1 MSGFFRM
8 EVKVISKTGKRQNG
22 AIGKNSAQS
31 ASAYITASKVEVQSL
46 SPVDASAYISG
57 ERVETKERIADYTKK
72 KGVLSSAIMLPTN
85 APDRLRDP
93 AVLWSEVD
101 RIAKRSNADLYREWI
116 CCFDK
121 HLSLEQMEQVARQFA
136 ESLAAEGM
144 VVQYALHDEKS
155 NGNYHVHFMAPCRGI
170 DENGNWQ
177 KRKVQ
182 PRTYQLDSDGN
193 RIPVIDKET
202 GLQKKDKN
210 GRKQWKKEP
219 PVFVDSFNDPHIGNV
234 QRWRQLFADLENQY
248 LSEEYQVSPLSYRKQ
263 GIKKI
268 PGRHISKAAYEVHR
282 KLVAQLRKMPQERRE
297 AYVQQ
302 IIAQIEKECR
312 METYNDTRSNV
323 VHSVRQYAES
333 KDMQELKLSLQEDL
347 QRVKRYKPPKQY
359 VSKYTH
365 GRSATIIES
374 AFASIVS
381 YYQRLRNDYNTTQAA
396 QEQTADMLMDTTAK
410 LVQAQDDLLIMMSS
424 GMTGI
429 MENHLRQ
436 GEYDLT
442 REVVETLSREL
453 LQQKQE
459 EQNAELR
466 AKIDKYRDR
475 ICTIQ
480 QGNDGTVGTAGSGDT
495 GTTAT
500 KREIENRADR
510 INELSR
516 ELQESAVRL
525 AGAEQQS
532 AETAK
537 RLSILRCRETTERD
551 HEIKKMLG
559 KGRSR

>member
-1 MSGFFRM
+1 MSGFYRM
-8 EVKVISKTGKRQNG
+8 EVKVISKTGRRQNG
-22 AIGKNSAQS
+22 AIGENSAQS
-31 ASAYITASKVEVQSL
+31 ASAYITASKIDTL

-57 ERVETKERIADYTKK
+57 NKVETETRLADYTKK
-72 KGVLSSAIMLPTN
+72 KGVLSSAIVLPEN
-85 APDRLRDP
+85 APERLRDP
-93 AVLWSEVD
+93 AVLWAEVD
-101 RIAKRSNADLYREWI
+101 QMAKRSNADLYREWI
-116 CCFDK
+116 CCFER
-121 HLSLEQMEQVARQFA
+121 HLTLEQMEQVARQFA

-144 VVQYALHDEKS
+144 VVQYALHDAKD
-155 NGNYHVHFMAPCRGI
+155 NGNYHVHFMAPCRGL
-170 DENGNWQ
+170 DADGNWQ

-234 QRWRQLFADLENQY
+234 QRWRQLFADIENQY
-248 LSEEYQVSPLSYRKQ
+248 LPEEYQVSSLSYRKQ

-268 PGRHISKAAYEVHR
+268 PGQHISKAAYEVHH

-302 IIAQIEKECR
+302 IIMQIEKECR
-312 METYNDTRSNV
+312 TGAYNGTQGNV
-323 VHSVRQYAES
+323 VHSIRQFEES
-333 KDMQELKLSLQEDL
+333 KEMQELKLSLQEDL
-347 QRVKRYKPPKQY
+347 RTVSRYKPPKQY

-365 GRSATIIES
+365 GRSAITIES

-381 YYQRLRNDYNTTQAA
+381 YYQRLQNDYNTTQAA

-410 LVQAQDDLLIMMSS
+410 LAQAQDDLLIMFST

-442 REVVETLSREL
+442 REVVETLGREL
-453 LQQKQE
+453 LQKKQE
-459 EQNAELR
+459 EQDATIR
-466 AKIDKYRDR
+466 AKLDR
-475 ICTIQ
+475 YKERIRTIQ
-480 QGNDGTVGTAGSGDT
+480 SGNVDTAGTAGSGDINST
-495 GTTAT
+495 GA
-500 KREIENRADR
+500 KREVERRAER
-510 INELSR
+510 VNELAT
-516 ELQESAVRL
+516 ELQRSAVRL

-537 RLSILRCRETTERD
+537 RLSILRCREATERD

>member
-1 MSGFFRM
+1 MSGFYRM

-22 AIGKNSAQS
+22 AVGENSAQS
-31 ASAYITASKVEVQSL
+31 ASAYITASKVDTL

-57 ERVETKERIADYTKK
+57 NKVETKERSADYTKK
-72 KGVLSSAIMLPTN
+72 KGVLSSNIVLPEN
-85 APDRLRDP
+85 APERLRDP
-93 AVLWSEVD
+93 AVLWAEVD
-101 RIAKRSNADLYREWI
+101 QMATRSNADLYREWI
-116 CCFDK
+116 CCFER
-121 HLSLEQMEQVARQFA
+121 HLTLEQMESVARQFS
-136 ESLAAEGM
+136 ESLSAEGM
-144 VVQYALHDEKS
+144 VVQYALHDAKD

-182 PRTYQLDSDGN
+182 PRTFQLDKDGN
-193 RIPVIDKET
+193 RIPIIDKET
-202 GLQKKDKN
+202 GLQKVDKN

-248 LSEEYQVSPLSYRKQ
+248 LPEEYQVSSLSYRKQ

-282 KLVAQLRKMPQERRE
+282 KLVTQLRRMPQEQRE
-297 AYVQQ
+297 AYAQQ
-302 IIAQIEKECR
+302 IIAEIEKECR
-312 METYNDTRSNV
+312 TGAYNGTQGNV
-323 VHSVRQYAES
+323 VHSIRQHEES
-333 KDMQELKLSLQEDL
+333 KDMQELKKSLQEDL
-347 QRVKRYKPPKQY
+347 RTVSRYKLPKQY

-365 GRSATIIES
+365 GRTAINIES

-381 YYQRLRNDYNTTQAA
+381 YYQRLQNDYNTTQAA

-410 LVQAQDDLLIMMSS
+410 LVQAQDDLLIMCST

-442 REVVETLSREL
+442 REVVEVLSKEL
-453 LQQKQE
+453 LQEGQD
-459 EQNAELR
+459 AELR
-466 AKIDKYRDR
+466 SKLDRYKDR
-475 ICTIQ
+475 IRTIQ
-480 QGNDGTVGTAGSGDT
+480 SGNDETVGTAGSDNSNST
-495 GTTAT
+495 GG
-500 KREIENRADR
+500 KRETERRADR

-516 ELQESAVRL
+516 ELQESAIRL
-525 AGAEQQS
+525 GIAEQES

-537 RLSILRCRETTERD
+537 RLSILRCRDAAERD
-551 HEIKKMLG
+551 KQIKKAFG

>member
-1 MSGFFRM
+1 MSGFYRM

-22 AIGKNSAQS
+22 AIGENSAQS
-31 ASAYITASKVEVQSL
+31 ASAYITASKVGAL
-46 SPVDASAYISG
+46 SPIDASAYISG
-57 ERVETKERIADYTKK
+57 EKMETKERVADYTKK
-72 KGVLSSAIMLPTN
+72 KGVLSSDIVLPTN

-101 RIAKRSNADLYREWI
+101 RMAKRSNADLYREWI

-155 NGNYHVHFMAPCRGI
+155 NGNYHVHFMSPCRGL
-170 DENGNWQ
+170 DAEGNWQ
-177 KRKVQ
+177 KRKVL
-182 PRTYQLDSDGN
+182 PRTFQLDTEGN

-202 GLQKKDKN
+202 GLQKRNKS
-210 GRKQWKKEP
+210 GRLQWKKES
-219 PVFVDSFNDPHIGNV
+219 PVFVDSFNNPYIGNV

-248 LSEEYQVSPLSYRKQ
+248 LLEEYQVSSLSYKKQ

-282 KLVAQLRKMPQERRE
+282 KLVTQLRRMPQEQRE

-302 IIAQIEKECR
+302 IIMQIEKECR
-312 METYNDTRSNV
+312 TGAYNGTQGNV
-323 VHSVRQYAES
+323 VHSIRQYEES
-333 KDMQELKLSLQEDL
+333 KEMQELKMSLREDL

-359 VSKYTH
+359 ISKYTH
-365 GRSATIIES
+365 GRTAITIES

-381 YYQRLRNDYNTTQAA
+381 YCQRIQNEYNSTQAA
-396 QEQTADMLMDTTAK
+396 QEQTADMLMETTAK
-410 LVQAQDDLLIMMSS
+410 LAQAQDDLLIMCST

-442 REVVETLSREL
+442 REVVEVLSKEL
-453 LQQKQE
+453 LQE
-459 EQNAELR
+459 EQDAELR
-466 AKIDKYRDR
+466 SKLDR
-475 ICTIQ
+475 YKERIHTIQ
-480 QGNDGTVGTAGSGDT
+480 SGNDGTVGTAGSGDSNS
-495 GTTAT
+495 TAG
-500 KREIENRADR
+500 KRETERRAER
-510 INELSR
+510 VNELNR
-516 ELQESAVRL
+516 ELQKSAVRL
-525 AGAEQQS
+525 AGAEQES

-537 RLSILRCRETTERD
+537 RLSILRCREDAERD
-551 HEIKKMLG
+551 HEIKKMLR

>member
-22 AIGKNSAQS
+22 AIGENSAQS
-31 ASAYITASKVEVQSL
+31 ASAYITASKVDAL
-46 SPVDASAYISG
+46 SPIDASAYISG
-57 ERVETKERIADYTKK
+57 EKVETKERVADYTKK
-72 KGVLSSAIMLPTN
+72 KGVLSSDIVLPEN
-85 APDRLRDP
+85 ASDRLRDP
-93 AVLWSEVD
+93 SVLWSEVD
-101 RIAKRSNADLYREWI
+101 QMAKRSNADLYREWI
-116 CCFDK
+116 CCFEK
-121 HLSLEQMEQVARQFA
+121 HLTLEQMESVARQFA
-136 ESLAAEGM
+136 DSLSAEGM
-144 VVQYALHDEKS
+144 VVQYALHDAKD
-155 NGNYHVHFMAPCRGI
+155 NGNYHVHFMSPCRGL
-170 DENGNWQ
+170 DESGNWQ
-177 KRKVQ
+177 KRKVL
-182 PRTYQLDSDGN
+182 PRTFQLDKDGN

-248 LSEEYQVSPLSYRKQ
+248 LPEEYQVSPLSYRKQ

-312 METYNDTRSNV
+312 MEAYNGTQGNV
-323 VHSVRQYAES
+323 VHSVRQFTES
-333 KDMQELKLSLQEDL
+333 KEMQELKLSLQEDL
-347 QRVKRYKPPKQY
+347 RTVSRYKPPKQY

-365 GRSATIIES
+365 GRTAITIES

-381 YYQRLRNDYNTTQAA
+381 YYQRLQNDYNTTQAA
-396 QEQTADMLMDTTAK
+396 QEQTADMLIDTTAK

-442 REVVETLSREL
+442 REVVETLSKEL
-453 LQQKQE
+453 LKQE
-459 EQNAELR
+459 EQDAELR
-466 AKIDKYRDR
+466 SKLDR
-475 ICTIQ
+475 YKERIHTIQ
-480 QGNDGTVGTAGSGDT
+480 SGNVDTAGGAESDNT
-495 GTTAT
+495 ATTAG
-500 KREIENRADR
+500 KRETERRADR

-516 ELQESAVRL
+516 ELQESAIRL
-525 AGAEQQS
+525 GIAEQES

-537 RLSILRCRETTERD
+537 RLSILRQRDAAERD
-551 HEIKKMLG
+551 KQIKKIFG

>member
-1 MSGFFRM
+1 MSGFYRM

-22 AIGKNSAQS
+22 AIGENSAQS
-31 ASAYITASKVEVQSL
+31 ASAYITASKVDAL
-46 SPVDASAYISG
+46 SPIDASAYISG
-57 ERVETKERIADYTKK
+57 EKVETKTRSADYTKK
-72 KGVLSSAIMLPTN
+72 KGVLSSDIVLPTN

-93 AVLWSEVD
+93 SVLWSEVD
-101 RIAKRSNADLYREWI
+101 RMAKRSNADLYREWI
-116 CCFDK
+116 CCFER
-121 HLSLEQMEQVARQFA
+121 HLTLEQMESVARQFA

-182 PRTYQLDSDGN
+182 PRTFQLDTEGN

-202 GLQKKDKN
+202 GLQKVDKN

-234 QRWRQLFADLENQY
+234 QRWRQLFADIENQY

-282 KLVAQLRKMPQERRE
+282 KLVAQLRRMPQERRE

-302 IIAQIEKECR
+302 IMAQIEKECR
-312 METYNDTRSNV
+312 TGAYNGAEGNV
-323 VHSVRQYAES
+323 VHSIRQYAES
-333 KDMQELKLSLQEDL
+333 KDMQELKKSLQEDL
-347 QRVKRYKPPKQY
+347 RTVSRYKPPKQY

-365 GRSATIIES
+365 GRTAINIES
-374 AFASIVS
+374 AFTSIVS

-396 QEQTADMLMDTTAK
+396 QEQTADMLMETTAK
-410 LVQAQDDLLIMMSS
+410 LAQAQDDLLIMCST

-442 REVVETLSREL
+442 REVVETLSQEL
-453 LQQKQE
+453 LQHKQE

-466 AKIDKYRDR
+466 AKLDKYKDR
-475 ICTIQ
+475 IRTIQ
-480 QGNDGTVGTAGSGDT
+480 QGNDGITETAGSDNSNST
-495 GTTAT
+495 GA
-500 KREIENRADR
+500 KREVERRAER
-510 INELSR
+510 VNELAT
-516 ELQESAVRL
+516 ELQRSAVRL

-537 RLSILRCRETTERD
+537 RLSILRCREATERD

-559 KGRSR
+559 KVRSR

>member
-1 MSGFFRM
+1 MSGFYRM

-22 AIGKNSAQS
+22 AVGENSAQS

-57 ERVETKERIADYTKK
+57 QKVETSEKSADYTKK
-72 KGVLSSAIMLPTN
+72 KGVLSSAIVLPVN
-85 APDRLRDP
+85 APERLRDP
-93 AVLWSEVD
+93 SVLWSEVD
-101 RIAKRSNADLYREWI
+101 GMAKRSNADLYREWI
-116 CCFDK
+116 CCFEK
-121 HLSLEQMEQVARQFA
+121 HLSLEQMESVARQFA

-155 NGNYHVHFMAPCRGI
+155 NGNYHVHFMSPCRGL
-170 DENGNWQ
+170 DADGNWQ

-182 PRTYQLDSDGN
+182 PRSYQRDSDGN

-219 PVFVDSFNDPHIGNV
+219 PVFVDSFNNPHIGNV

-248 LSEEYQVSPLSYRKQ
+248 LPTEYQVSSLSYHKQ

-282 KLVAQLRKMPQERRE
+282 KLVAQLRRMPQERRE

-302 IIAQIEKECR
+302 IMLQIEKECR
-312 METYNDTRSNV
+312 TEVYNGTQGDV
-323 VHSVRQYAES
+323 VHNIRHSEES
-333 KDMQELKLSLQEDL
+333 KELQELKLSLQEDL
-347 QRVKRYKPPKQY
+347 QRVGRYKPPKQY

-365 GRSATIIES
+365 GRTAITIES
-374 AFASIVS
+374 AFVSIVS
-381 YYQRLRNDYNTTQAA
+381 YYQRLQNDYNTTQAA

-459 EQNAELR
+459 GQDAEIR
-466 AKIDKYRDR
+466 AKLDKYRDR
-475 ICTIQ
+475 IRSIQ
-480 QGNDGTVGTAGSGDT
+480 SGNEETVGTAGSGDSNS
-495 GTTAT
+495 TAG
-500 KREIENRADR
+500 KREVEKTAER
-510 INELSR
+510 INKLAT
-516 ELQESAVRL
+516 ELQESAIRL
-525 AGAEQQS
+525 GTAEQQS

-537 RLSILRCRETTERD
+537 RLSEQRQRETAERN
-551 HEIKKMLG
+551 HAIKKGIG

>member
-1 MSGFFRM
+1 M
-8 EVKVISKTGKRQNG
+8 
-22 AIGKNSAQS
+22 
-31 ASAYITASKVEVQSL
+31 
-46 SPVDASAYISG
+46 DA
-57 ERVETKERIADYTKK
+57 E
-72 KGVLSSAIMLPTN
+72 
-85 APDRLRDP
+85 
-93 AVLWSEVD
+93 
-101 RIAKRSNADLYREWI
+101 
-116 CCFDK
+116 
-121 HLSLEQMEQVARQFA
+121 
-136 ESLAAEGM
+136 
-144 VVQYALHDEKS
+144 
-155 NGNYHVHFMAPCRGI
+155 
-170 DENGNWQ
+170 GNWQ
-177 KRKVQ
+177 KRKVL
-182 PRTYQLDSDGN
+182 PRTFQLDTEGN

-202 GLQKKDKN
+202 GLQKRNKS
-210 GRKQWKKEP
+210 GRLQWKKEP

-248 LSEEYQVSPLSYRKQ
+248 LPEEYQVSPLSYRKQ

-312 METYNDTRSNV
+312 MEAYNGTQGNV
-323 VHSVRQYAES
+323 VHSVRQFAES
-333 KDMQELKLSLQEDL
+333 KEMQELKLSLQEDL
-347 QRVKRYKPPKQY
+347 RTVSRYKPPKQY

-365 GRSATIIES
+365 GRTAITIES

-442 REVVETLSREL
+442 KEVVEVLSKEL
-453 LQQKQE
+453 LQEGQD
-459 EQNAELR
+459 AELR
-466 AKIDKYRDR
+466 AKLDKYKDR
-475 ICTIQ
+475 IRTIQ
-480 QGNDGTVGTAGSGDT
+480 QGNDGTVGTAGSGDSNS
-495 GTTAT
+495 TAG
-500 KREIENRADR
+500 KRETERRAER
-510 INELSR
+510 VNELNR
-516 ELQESAVRL
+516 ELQKSAVRL
-525 AGAEQQS
+525 AGAEQES

-537 RLSILRCRETTERD
+537 RLSILRQRDVAERD
-551 HEIKKMLG
+551 HEIKKAFG

>member
-22 AIGKNSAQS
+22 AIGENSAQL

-46 SPVDASAYISG
+46 SPVNASAYISG
-57 ERVETKERIADYTKK
+57 ERVETKERVADYTKK
-72 KGVLSSAIMLPTN
+72 KGVLSSDIVLPAN

-93 AVLWSEVD
+93 SVLWNEVD
-101 RIAKRSNADLYREWI
+101 QMAKRSNADLYREWI
-116 CCFDK
+116 CCFEK
-121 HLSLEQMEQVARQFA
+121 HLTLVQMEKVAKQFA
-136 ESLAAEGM
+136 DSLSAEGM
-144 VVQYALHDEKS
+144 VVQYALHDAKD

-219 PVFVDSFNDPHIGNV
+219 PVFVDAFNDPHAGNV
-234 QRWRQLFADLENQY
+234 QRWRRLFADLENQY
-248 LSEEYQVSPLSYRKQ
+248 LPTEYQVSSLSYRKQ

-282 KLVAQLRKMPQERRE
+282 KLVAQLRRMPQERRE
-297 AYVQQ
+297 AYVEQ
-302 IIAQIEKECR
+302 IIMQIEKECR
-312 METYNDTRSNV
+312 TGAYNGTQGNV
-323 VHSVRQYAES
+323 VHSVRQFAES
-333 KDMQELKLSLQEDL
+333 KEIQELKLSLQEDL
-347 QRVKRYKPPKQY
+347 RTVSRYKPPKQY

-365 GRSATIIES
+365 GRTAITIES

-410 LVQAQDDLLIMMSS
+410 LAQAQDDLLIMMSS

-442 REVVETLSREL
+442 REVVEALSKEL
-453 LQQKQE
+453 LQE
-459 EQNAELR
+459 EQDAELR
-466 AKIDKYRDR
+466 SKLDKYRER
-475 ICTIQ
+475 IRSIQ
-480 QGNDGTVGTAGSGDT
+480 SGNVDTAGGAGSDNT
-495 GTTAT
+495 ATTAG
-500 KREIENRADR
+500 KREVEKTAER
-510 INELSR
+510 INKLAT
-516 ELQESAVRL
+516 ELQESAIRL
-525 AGAEQQS
+525 GTAEQQS

-537 RLSILRCRETTERD
+537 RLSILRQRDAAERD
-551 HEIKKMLG
+551 KQIKKMLG

>member
-1 MSGFFRM
+1 MSGFYRM

-22 AIGKNSAQS
+22 AIGENSAQS
-31 ASAYITASKVEVQSL
+31 ASAYITASKIDTL

-57 ERVETKERIADYTKK
+57 NRVETKERVADYTKK
-72 KGVLSSAIMLPTN
+72 KGVLSSDIVLPEN

-101 RIAKRSNADLYREWI
+101 GMAKRSNADLYREWI
-116 CCFDK
+116 CCFER
-121 HLSLEQMEQVARQFA
+121 HLTLEQMEQVAKQFA

-144 VVQYALHDEKS
+144 VVQYALHDAKD
-155 NGNYHVHFMAPCRGI
+155 NGNYHVHFMAPCRGL
-170 DENGNWQ
+170 DTQGNWQ
-177 KRKVQ
+177 KRKVL
-182 PRTYQLDSDGN
+182 PRTFQLDAEGN
-193 RIPVIDKET
+193 RIPIIDKET
-202 GLQKKDKN
+202 GLQKKNKY

-219 PVFVDSFNDPHIGNV
+219 PVFVDSFNNPHIGNV

-282 KLVAQLRKMPQERRE
+282 KLVAQLRRMPQERRE

-302 IIAQIEKECR
+302 IIAEIEKECR
-312 METYNDTRSNV
+312 TGAYNGTQGNV
-323 VHSVRQYAES
+323 VHSIRQFAES
-333 KDMQELKLSLQEDL
+333 KEMQELKLSLQEDL
-347 QRVKRYKPPKQY
+347 QRVGRYKPPKQY
-359 VSKYTH
+359 VSRYTH
-365 GRSATIIES
+365 TRSRMAIERAFVSII
-374 AFASIVS
+374 A
-381 YYQRLRNDYNTTQAA
+381 YYQRLQNDYNTTQAA
-396 QEQTADMLMDTTAK
+396 QQQTAEMMMDITTK
-410 LVQAQDDLLIMMSS
+410 LTQAENDLLIMVSN

-442 REVVETLSREL
+442 REAVETLSKEL
-453 LQQKQE
+453 LKQE
-459 EQNAELR
+459 EQDAEIR
-466 AKIDKYRDR
+466 AKLDKYESR
-475 ICTIQ
+475 IRTIQ
-480 QGNDGTVGTAGSGDT
+480 QGNDGTVGTAGSDNTAAT
-495 GTTAT
+495 GA
-500 KREIENRADR
+500 KREVERRADR
-510 INELSR
+510 INELNR

-537 RLSILRCRETTERD
+537 RLFILRCRDAAERD
-551 HEIKKMLG
+551 KQIKKAFG

>member
-1 MSGFFRM
+1 MNGFYRM

-22 AIGKNSAQS
+22 AIGENSAQS
-31 ASAYITASKVEVQSL
+31 ASAYITASKVDTL

-57 ERVETKERIADYTKK
+57 NKVETKERSADYTKK
-72 KGVLSSAIMLPTN
+72 KGVLSSAIVLPEN

-101 RIAKRSNADLYREWI
+101 RMAKRSNADLYREWI

-155 NGNYHVHFMAPCRGI
+155 NGNYHVHFMSPCRGL
-170 DENGNWQ
+170 DAEGNWQ
-177 KRKVQ
+177 KRKVL
-182 PRTYQLDSDGN
+182 PRTFQLDTEGN

-219 PVFVDSFNDPHIGNV
+219 PVFVDAFNDPHAGNV

-248 LSEEYQVSPLSYRKQ
+248 LLEEYQVSSLSYKKQ

-297 AYVQQ
+297 AYVHQ
-302 IIAQIEKECR
+302 IIAEIEKECR
-312 METYNDTRSNV
+312 TGAYNGTQGNV
-323 VHSVRQYAES
+323 VHSIRQFEES
-333 KDMQELKLSLQEDL
+333 KEMQELKLSLQEDL

-359 VSKYTH
+359 VSRYTH
-365 GRSATIIES
+365 ARSGMAIEKAFSSII
-374 AFASIVS
+374 A
-381 YYQRLRNDYNTTQAA
+381 YYQRLQNDYNTTQTA
-396 QEQTADMLMDTTAK
+396 QEQTAEMMMDITTK
-410 LVQAQDDLLIMMSS
+410 LTQAQDDLLIMMSS

-442 REVVETLSREL
+442 REVVETLGREL
-453 LQQKQE
+453 LQHKQE
-459 EQNAELR
+459 EQDADIRSKL
-466 AKIDKYRDR
+466 DKYKER
-475 ICTIQ
+475 IRTIQ
-480 QGNDGTVGTAGSGDT
+480 QRNDGNVGTAGSGDINSA
-495 GTTAT
+495 GA
-500 KREIENRADR
+500 KRETEKRAER

-516 ELQESAVRL
+516 ELQESAIRL
-525 AGAEQQS
+525 GTAEQQS

-537 RLSILRCRETTERD
+537 RLSILRQRDAAERD
-551 HEIKKMLG
+551 HEIKKGIG

>member
-1 MSGFFRM
+1 MSGFYRM

-22 AIGKNSAQS
+22 AVGENSAQS

-57 ERVETKERIADYTKK
+57 QKVETSEKSADYTKK
-72 KGVLSSAIMLPTN
+72 KGVLSSAIVLPVN
-85 APDRLRDP
+85 APERLRDP
-93 AVLWSEVD
+93 SVLWSEVD
-101 RIAKRSNADLYREWI
+101 GMAKRSNADLYREWI
-116 CCFDK
+116 CCFEK
-121 HLSLEQMEQVARQFA
+121 HLSLEQMESVARQFA

-155 NGNYHVHFMAPCRGI
+155 NGNYHVHFMSPCRGL
-170 DENGNWQ
+170 DADGNWQ

-182 PRTYQLDSDGN
+182 PRSYQLDSDGN

-219 PVFVDSFNDPHIGNV
+219 PVFVDSFNNPHIGNV

-248 LSEEYQVSPLSYRKQ
+248 LPTEYQVSSLSYHKQ

-282 KLVAQLRKMPQERRE
+282 KLVAQLRRMPQERRE

-302 IIAQIEKECR
+302 IMLQIEKECR
-312 METYNDTRSNV
+312 TEVYNGTQGDV
-323 VHSVRQYAES
+323 VHNIRHSEES
-333 KDMQELKLSLQEDL
+333 KELQELKLSLQEDL
-347 QRVKRYKPPKQY
+347 QRVGRYKPPKQY

-365 GRSATIIES
+365 GRTAITIES
-374 AFASIVS
+374 AFVSIVS
-381 YYQRLRNDYNTTQAA
+381 YYQRLQNDYNTTQAA

-459 EQNAELR
+459 GQDAEIR
-466 AKIDKYRDR
+466 AKLDKYRDR
-475 ICTIQ
+475 IRSIQ
-480 QGNDGTVGTAGSGDT
+480 SGNEETVGTAGSGDSNS
-495 GTTAT
+495 TAG
-500 KREIENRADR
+500 KREVEKTAER
-510 INELSR
+510 INKLAT
-516 ELQESAVRL
+516 ELQESAIRL
-525 AGAEQQS
+525 GTAEQQS

-537 RLSILRCRETTERD
+537 RLSEQRQRETAERN
-551 HEIKKMLG
+551 HAIKKGIG

>member
-1 MSGFFRM
+1 MSGFYRM

-22 AIGKNSAQS
+22 AVGENSAQS

-57 ERVETKERIADYTKK
+57 QKVETSEKSADYTKK
-72 KGVLSSAIMLPTN
+72 KGVLSSAIVLPVN
-85 APDRLRDP
+85 APERLRDP
-93 AVLWSEVD
+93 SVLWSEVD
-101 RIAKRSNADLYREWI
+101 GMAKRSNADLYREWI
-116 CCFDK
+116 CCFEK
-121 HLSLEQMEQVARQFA
+121 HLSLEQMESVARQFA

-155 NGNYHVHFMAPCRGI
+155 NGNYHVHFMSPCRGL
-170 DENGNWQ
+170 DADGNWQ

-182 PRTYQLDSDGN
+182 PRSYQLDSDGN

-219 PVFVDSFNDPHIGNV
+219 PVFVDSFNNPHIGNV

-248 LSEEYQVSPLSYRKQ
+248 LPTESQVSSLSYHKQ

-282 KLVAQLRKMPQERRE
+282 KLVAQLRRMPQERRE

-302 IIAQIEKECR
+302 IMLQIEKECR
-312 METYNDTRSNV
+312 TEVYNGTQGDV
-323 VHSVRQYAES
+323 VHNIRHSEES
-333 KDMQELKLSLQEDL
+333 KELQELKLSLQEDL
-347 QRVKRYKPPKQY
+347 QRVGRYKPPKQY

-365 GRSATIIES
+365 GRTAITIES
-374 AFASIVS
+374 AFVSIVS
-381 YYQRLRNDYNTTQAA
+381 YYQRLQNDYNTTQAA

-459 EQNAELR
+459 GQDAEIR
-466 AKIDKYRDR
+466 AKLDKYRDR
-475 ICTIQ
+475 IRSIQ
-480 QGNDGTVGTAGSGDT
+480 SGNEETVGTAGSGDSNS
-495 GTTAT
+495 TAG
-500 KREIENRADR
+500 KREVEKTAER
-510 INELSR
+510 INKLAT
-516 ELQESAVRL
+516 ELQESAIRL
-525 AGAEQQS
+525 GTAEQQS

-537 RLSILRCRETTERD
+537 RLSEQRQRETAERN
-551 HEIKKMLG
+551 HAIKKGIG

>member
-1 MSGFFRM
+1 MSGFYRM

-22 AIGKNSAQS
+22 AVGENSAQS
-31 ASAYITASKVEVQSL
+31 ASAYITASKVDTL

-57 ERVETKERIADYTKK
+57 NKVETKERSADYTKK
-72 KGVLSSAIMLPTN
+72 KGVLSSNIVLPEN
-85 APDRLRDP
+85 APERLRDP
-93 AVLWSEVD
+93 AVLWAEVD
-101 RIAKRSNADLYREWI
+101 QMATRSNADLYREWI
-116 CCFDK
+116 CCFER
-121 HLSLEQMEQVARQFA
+121 HLTLEQMESVARQFS
-136 ESLAAEGM
+136 ESLSAEGM
-144 VVQYALHDEKS
+144 VVQYALHDAKD

-182 PRTYQLDSDGN
+182 PRTFQLDKDGN
-193 RIPVIDKET
+193 RIPIIDKET
-202 GLQKKDKN
+202 GLQKVDKN

-248 LSEEYQVSPLSYRKQ
+248 LPEEYQVSSLSYRKQ

-282 KLVAQLRKMPQERRE
+282 KLVTQLRRMPQEQRE
-297 AYVQQ
+297 AYAQQ
-302 IIAQIEKECR
+302 IIAEIEKECR
-312 METYNDTRSNV
+312 TGAYNGTQGNV
-323 VHSVRQYAES
+323 VHSIRQHEES
-333 KDMQELKLSLQEDL
+333 KDMQELKKSLQEDL
-347 QRVKRYKPPKQY
+347 RTVSRYKPPKQY

-365 GRSATIIES
+365 GRTAINIES

-381 YYQRLRNDYNTTQAA
+381 YYQRLQNDYNTTQAA

-410 LVQAQDDLLIMMSS
+410 LVQAQDDLLIMCST

-442 REVVETLSREL
+442 REVVEVLSKEL
-453 LQQKQE
+453 LQEGQD
-459 EQNAELR
+459 AELR
-466 AKIDKYRDR
+466 SKLDRYKDR
-475 ICTIQ
+475 IRTIQ
-480 QGNDGTVGTAGSGDT
+480 SGNDETVGTAGSDNSNST
-495 GTTAT
+495 GG
-500 KREIENRADR
+500 KRETERRADR

-516 ELQESAVRL
+516 ELQESAIRL
-525 AGAEQQS
+525 GIAEQES

-537 RLSILRCRETTERD
+537 RLSILRCRDAAERD
-551 HEIKKMLG
+551 KQIKKAFG

>member
-1 MSGFFRM
+1 MSGFYRM

-22 AIGKNSAQS
+22 AIGENSAQS
-31 ASAYITASKVEVQSL
+31 ASAYITASKVDAL
-46 SPVDASAYISG
+46 SPIDASAYISG
-57 ERVETKERIADYTKK
+57 EKMETKERVADYTKK
-72 KGVLSSAIMLPTN
+72 KGVLSSDIVLPTN

-101 RIAKRSNADLYREWI
+101 RMAKRSNADLYREWI

-155 NGNYHVHFMAPCRGI
+155 NGNYHVHFMSPCRGL
-170 DENGNWQ
+170 DAEGNWQ
-177 KRKVQ
+177 KRKVL
-182 PRTYQLDSDGN
+182 PRTFQLDTEGN

-202 GLQKKDKN
+202 GLQKRNKS
-210 GRKQWKKEP
+210 GRLQWKKEP

-248 LSEEYQVSPLSYRKQ
+248 LPEEYQVSPLSYRKQ

-312 METYNDTRSNV
+312 MEAYNGTQGNV
-323 VHSVRQYAES
+323 VHSVRQFAES
-333 KDMQELKLSLQEDL
+333 KEMQELKLSLQEDL
-347 QRVKRYKPPKQY
+347 RTVSRYKPPKQY

-365 GRSATIIES
+365 GRTAITIES

-442 REVVETLSREL
+442 KEVVEVLSKEL
-453 LQQKQE
+453 LQEGQD
-459 EQNAELR
+459 AELR
-466 AKIDKYRDR
+466 AKLDKYKDR
-475 ICTIQ
+475 IRTIQ
-480 QGNDGTVGTAGSGDT
+480 QGNDGTVGTAGSGDSNS
-495 GTTAT
+495 TAG
-500 KREIENRADR
+500 KRETERRAER
-510 INELSR
+510 VNELNR
-516 ELQESAVRL
+516 ELQKSAVRL
-525 AGAEQQS
+525 AGAEQES

-537 RLSILRCRETTERD
+537 RLSILRQRDVAERD
-551 HEIKKMLG
+551 HEIKKAFG

>member
-1 MSGFFRM
+1 MSGFYRM

-22 AIGKNSAQS
+22 AIGENSAQS
-31 ASAYITASKVEVQSL
+31 ASAYITASKVDVL
-46 SPVDASAYISG
+46 SPIDASAYISG
-57 ERVETKERIADYTKK
+57 EKVETKERVADYTKK
-72 KGVLSSAIMLPTN
+72 KGVLSSDIVLPTN

-93 AVLWSEVD
+93 SVLWSEVD
-101 RIAKRSNADLYREWI
+101 GMAKRSNADLYREWI

-121 HLSLEQMEQVARQFA
+121 HLSLDQMESVARQFA

-144 VVQYALHDEKS
+144 VVQYALHDAKD
-155 NGNYHVHFMAPCRGI
+155 NGNYHVHFMAPCRGL

-177 KRKVQ
+177 KRKVL
-182 PRTYQLDSDGN
+182 PRTFQLDADGN
-193 RIPVIDKET
+193 RIPIIDKET
-202 GLQKKDKN
+202 GLQKKNKS
-210 GRKQWKKEP
+210 GRLQWKKES
-219 PVFVDSFNDPHIGNV
+219 PVFVDSFNDPHAGNV
-234 QRWRQLFADLENQY
+234 QRWRKLFADLENQY
-248 LSEEYQVSPLSYRKQ
+248 LPEEYQVSPLSYKKQ

-268 PGRHISKAAYEVHR
+268 PGRHISKAAFEVHR
-282 KLVAQLRKMPQERRE
+282 KLVAKLRRMPQEQRE

-312 METYNDTRSNV
+312 TGAYNGTQGNV
-323 VHSVRQYAES
+323 VHSVRQYQEP
-333 KDMQELKLSLQEDL
+333 KEMQELKLSLQEDL
-347 QRVKRYKPPKQY
+347 RTVSRYKPPKQY
-359 VSKYTH
+359 ISKYTH
-365 GRSATIIES
+365 GRTAITIES

-396 QEQTADMLMDTTAK
+396 QEQTADMLIDTTAK

-442 REVVETLSREL
+442 REVVEVLSKEL
-453 LQQKQE
+453 LQE
-459 EQNAELR
+459 EQDAEIR
-466 AKIDKYRDR
+466 AKLDKYRDR
-475 ICTIQ
+475 IRTIQ
-480 QGNDGTVGTAGSGDT
+480 SENNEIVGTAGSGDT

-500 KREIENRADR
+500 KRETEKRADR
-510 INELSR
+510 INELAT
-516 ELQESAVRL
+516 ELQRSAVRL

-537 RLSILRCRETTERD
+537 RLSEYRCREDAERD
-551 HEIKKMLG
+551 KQIKKMLG

>member
-22 AIGKNSAQS
+22 AIGENSAQS
-31 ASAYITASKVEVQSL
+31 ASAYITASKVDAL
-46 SPVDASAYISG
+46 SPIDASAYISG
-57 ERVETKERIADYTKK
+57 EKVETKERVADYTKK
-72 KGVLSSAIMLPTN
+72 KGVLSSDIVLPEN

-101 RIAKRSNADLYREWI
+101 GMAKRSNADLYREWI
-116 CCFDK
+116 CCFER
-121 HLSLEQMEQVARQFA
+121 HLTLEQMESVAKQFA

-144 VVQYALHDEKS
+144 IVQYALHDAKD
-155 NGNYHVHFMAPCRGI
+155 NGNYHVHFMAPCRGL
-170 DENGNWQ
+170 DTQGNWQ
-177 KRKVQ
+177 KRKVL
-182 PRTYQLDSDGN
+182 PRTFQLDAEGN
-193 RIPVIDKET
+193 RIPIIDKET
-202 GLQKKDKN
+202 GLQKKNKY

-219 PVFVDSFNDPHIGNV
+219 PVFVDSFNNPHIGNV

-248 LSEEYQVSPLSYRKQ
+248 LPTEYQVSSLSYRKQ

-312 METYNDTRSNV
+312 TGAYNGTQGNV
-323 VHSVRQYAES
+323 VHSIRQYEES
-333 KDMQELKLSLQEDL
+333 KDMQELKISLQEDL

-359 VSKYTH
+359 VSKYTQ
-365 GRSATIIES
+365 GRTAIIIES

-396 QEQTADMLMDTTAK
+396 QEQTADMLIDTTAK

-442 REVVETLSREL
+442 REVVETLSKEL
-453 LQQKQE
+453 LKQE
-459 EQNAELR
+459 EQDAEIR
-466 AKIDKYRDR
+466 AKLDKYESR
-475 ICTIQ
+475 IRTIQ

-495 GTTAT
+495 GTTAG
-500 KREIENRADR
+500 KRETEKRADR

-516 ELQESAVRL
+516 ELQESAIRL
-525 AGAEQQS
+525 GIAEQES

-537 RLSILRCRETTERD
+537 RLSILRCRDAAERD

>member
-1 MSGFFRM
+1 MSGFYRM
-8 EVKVISKTGKRQNG
+8 EVKVISKTGRRQNG
-22 AIGKNSAQS
+22 AIGENSARS
-31 ASAYITASKVEVQSL
+31 ASAYITASKVDTL

-57 ERVETKERIADYTKK
+57 NKVETKERSADYTKK
-72 KGVLSSAIMLPTN
+72 KGVLSSAIVLPEN

-93 AVLWSEVD
+93 SVLWSEVD
-101 RIAKRSNADLYREWI
+101 QMAKRSNADLYREWI
-116 CCFDK
+116 CCFER
-121 HLSLEQMEQVARQFA
+121 HLTLEQMEQVARQFA
-136 ESLAAEGM
+136 DSLSAEGM
-144 VVQYALHDEKS
+144 VVQYALHDAKD

-182 PRTYQLDSDGN
+182 PRTFQLDKDGN
-193 RIPVIDKET
+193 RIPIIDKET
-202 GLQKKDKN
+202 GLQKRNKS
-210 GRKQWKKEP
+210 GRLQWKKES
-219 PVFVDSFNDPHIGNV
+219 PVFVDSFNNPHIGNV
-234 QRWRQLFADLENQY
+234 QRWRQLFAELENQY
-248 LSEEYQVSPLSYRKQ
+248 LPTEYQVSPLSYKKQ

-268 PGRHISKAAYEVHR
+268 PGKHISKAAYEVHR
-282 KLVAQLRKMPQERRE
+282 KLVAQLRRMPQERRE

-302 IIAQIEKECR
+302 IIMQLEKECR
-312 METYNDTRSNV
+312 TGAYNGAEGNV
-323 VHSVRQYAES
+323 VYYVRHSEES
-333 KDMQELKLSLQEDL
+333 KEMQELKMSLREDL

-381 YYQRLRNDYNTTQAA
+381 YYQRLQNDYNTTQAA

-410 LVQAQDDLLIMMSS
+410 LAQAQDDLLIMMSS

-442 REVVETLSREL
+442 REVVEVLSKEL
-453 LQQKQE
+453 LKQE
-459 EQNAELR
+459 EEDAELK
-466 AKIDKYRDR
+466 AKLDRYKDR
-475 ICTIQ
+475 IRTIQ
-480 QGNDGTVGTAGSGDT
+480 SGNDETVGTAGSGDT
-495 GTTAT
+495 AAT
-500 KREIENRADR
+500 GAKREVERRAER
-510 INELSR
+510 VNELAT
-516 ELQESAVRL
+516 ELQRSAVRL

-537 RLSILRCRETTERD
+537 RLSILRCREDAERD
-551 HEIKKMLG
+551 HEIKKMLR

>member
-1 MSGFFRM
+1 MNGFYRM

-22 AIGKNSAQS
+22 AIGENSAQS
-31 ASAYITASKVEVQSL
+31 ASAYITASKVDTL

-57 ERVETKERIADYTKK
+57 NKVETKERSADYTKK
-72 KGVLSSAIMLPTN
+72 KGVLSSAIVLPEN
-85 APDRLRDP
+85 APDRLRNP
-93 AVLWSEVD
+93 SVLWNEVD
-101 RIAKRSNADLYREWI
+101 QMAKRSNADLYREWI

-144 VVQYALHDEKS
+144 VVQYALHDAKD
-155 NGNYHVHFMAPCRGI
+155 NGNYHVHFMAPCRGV

-210 GRKQWKKEP
+210 GRKQWNKEP
-219 PVFVDSFNDPHIGNV
+219 PVFVDAFNDPHAGNV

-248 LSEEYQVSPLSYRKQ
+248 LLEEYQVSSLSYKKQ

-297 AYVQQ
+297 AYVHQ
-302 IIAQIEKECR
+302 IIAEIEKECR
-312 METYNDTRSNV
+312 TGAYNGTQGNV
-323 VHSVRQYAES
+323 VHSIRQFEES
-333 KDMQELKLSLQEDL
+333 KEMQELKLSLQEDL

-359 VSKYTH
+359 VSRYTH
-365 GRSATIIES
+365 ARSGMAIEKAFSSII
-374 AFASIVS
+374 A
-381 YYQRLRNDYNTTQAA
+381 YYQRLQNDYNTTQTA
-396 QEQTADMLMDTTAK
+396 QEQTAEMMMDITTK
-410 LVQAQDDLLIMMSS
+410 LTQAQDDLLIMMSS

-442 REVVETLSREL
+442 REVVETLGREL
-453 LQQKQE
+453 LQHKQE
-459 EQNAELR
+459 EQDADIRSKL
-466 AKIDKYRDR
+466 DKYKER
-475 ICTIQ
+475 IRTIQ
-480 QGNDGTVGTAGSGDT
+480 QRNDGNVGTAGSGDINSA
-495 GTTAT
+495 GA
-500 KREIENRADR
+500 KRETEKRAER

-516 ELQESAVRL
+516 ELQESAIRL
-525 AGAEQQS
+525 GTAEQQS

-537 RLSILRCRETTERD
+537 RLSILRQRDAAERD
-551 HEIKKMLG
+551 HEIKKGIG

>member
-1 MSGFFRM
+1 MSGFYRM

-22 AIGKNSAQS
+22 TIGENSAQS
-31 ASAYITASKVEVQSL
+31 ASAYITASKVDTL

-57 ERVETKERIADYTKK
+57 NKVETKERSADYTKK
-72 KGVLSSAIMLPTN
+72 KGVLSSDIVLPEN

-93 AVLWSEVD
+93 SVLWSEVD
-101 RIAKRSNADLYREWI
+101 QMAKRSNADLYREWI
-116 CCFDK
+116 CCFEK
-121 HLSLEQMEQVARQFA
+121 HLTLEQMESVAKQFA

-144 VVQYALHDEKS
+144 VVQYALHDAKD

-170 DENGNWQ
+170 DESGNWQ
-177 KRKVQ
+177 KRKVL
-182 PRTYQLDSDGN
+182 PRTFQLDEDGK
-193 RIPVIDKET
+193 RIPIIDKET
-202 GLQKKDKN
+202 GLQKKNKS
-210 GRKQWKKEP
+210 GRKQWKKEA

-234 QRWRQLFADLENQY
+234 QRWRRLFADLENQY
-248 LSEEYQVSPLSYRKQ
+248 LPTEYQVSSLSYRKQ
-263 GIKKI
+263 GIKKM

-302 IIAQIEKECR
+302 ILSQIEKECR
-312 METYNDTRSNV
+312 MEAYNSTQGNV
-323 VHSVRQYAES
+323 VHSVRQFAES
-333 KDMQELKLSLQEDL
+333 KDMQELKKSLQEDL

-359 VSKYTH
+359 VSKYAH
-365 GRSATIIES
+365 GRTAITIES

-381 YYQRLRNDYNTTQAA
+381 YYQRLQNEYNTTQAA
-396 QEQTADMLMDTTAK
+396 QEQTAELLMETTAK

-442 REVVETLSREL
+442 REVVETLSKEL
-453 LQQKQE
+453 LKQE
-459 EQNAELR
+459 EQDATIR
-466 AKIDKYRDR
+466 AKLDKYESR
-475 ICTIQ
+475 IRTIQ
-480 QGNDGTVGTAGSGDT
+480 QGNDGIVGTAGSGDSNS
-495 GTTAT
+495 TAG
-500 KREIENRADR
+500 KRETERRAER
-510 INELSR
+510 INELNR

-525 AGAEQQS
+525 AGAEQES

-537 RLSILRCRETTERD
+537 RLSILRCQEDAERD
-551 HEIKKMLG
+551 HEIKKMLR

>member
-1 MSGFFRM
+1 MSGFYRM

-22 AIGKNSAQS
+22 AIGENSAQS
-31 ASAYITASKVEVQSL
+31 ASAYITASKVDAL
-46 SPVDASAYISG
+46 SPIDASAYISG
-57 ERVETKERIADYTKK
+57 EKVETKERVADYTKK
-72 KGVLSSAIMLPTN
+72 KGVLSSDIVLPEN

-93 AVLWSEVD
+93 SVLWSEVD
-101 RIAKRSNADLYREWI
+101 GMAKRSNADLYREWI
-116 CCFDK
+116 CCFEK
-121 HLSLEQMEQVARQFA
+121 HLSLEQMESVARQFA

-144 VVQYALHDEKS
+144 VVQYALHDAKD
-155 NGNYHVHFMAPCRGI
+155 NGNYHVHFMAPCRGL
-170 DENGNWQ
+170 DAEGNWQ

-193 RIPVIDKET
+193 RIPIIDKDT
-202 GLQKKDKN
+202 GLQKVDKN

-219 PVFVDSFNDPHIGNV
+219 PVFVDAFNDPHAGNV

-282 KLVAQLRKMPQERRE
+282 KLVAQLRKMPQEQRE

-302 IIAQIEKECR
+302 IIAEIEKECR
-312 METYNDTRSNV
+312 TRAYNGTQGNV
-323 VHSVRQYAES
+323 VHNIRQSEES
-333 KDMQELKLSLQEDL
+333 KELQELKLSLQEDL
-347 QRVKRYKPPKQY
+347 QRVSRYKPPKQY

-381 YYQRLRNDYNTTQAA
+381 YYQRLQNEYNTTQAA
-396 QEQTADMLMDTTAK
+396 QEQTADMLIDTTAK
-410 LVQAQDDLLIMMSS
+410 LVQAQDDLLIMCST

-442 REVVETLSREL
+442 REVVGVLSKEL
-453 LQQKQE
+453 LQE
-459 EQNAELR
+459 EQDAKLR
-466 AKIDKYRDR
+466 SKLDKYRER
-475 ICTIQ
+475 IHTIQ
-480 QGNDGTVGTAGSGDT
+480 SGNVDTAGGAGSDNT
-495 GTTAT
+495 ATTAG
-500 KREIENRADR
+500 KRETEKRADR
-510 INELSR
+510 VNELSR
-516 ELQESAVRL
+516 ELQESAIRL
-525 AGAEQQS
+525 GIAEQES

-537 RLSILRCRETTERD
+537 RLSILRCRDAAERD

>member
-1 MSGFFRM
+1 MSGFYRM

-22 AIGKNSAQS
+22 AIGENSAQS
-31 ASAYITASKVEVQSL
+31 ASAYITASKVDTL

-57 ERVETKERIADYTKK
+57 NKVETKERIADYTKK
-72 KGVLSSAIMLPTN
+72 KGVLSSDIVLPEN
-85 APDRLRDP
+85 APDRLRNP
-93 AVLWSEVD
+93 SVLWNEVD
-101 RIAKRSNADLYREWI
+101 QMAKRSNADLYREWI

-144 VVQYALHDEKS
+144 VVQYALHDAKD
-155 NGNYHVHFMAPCRGI
+155 NGNYHVHFMAPCRGM

-177 KRKVQ
+177 KRKVL
-182 PRTYQLDSDGN
+182 PRTFQLDKDGN
-193 RIPVIDKET
+193 RIPIIDKET
-202 GLQKKDKN
+202 GLQKVDKN
-210 GRKQWKKEP
+210 RRKQWKKEP

-248 LSEEYQVSPLSYRKQ
+248 LPEEYQVSSLSYRKQ

-282 KLVAQLRKMPQERRE
+282 KLVTQLRRMPQEQRE

-302 IIAQIEKECR
+302 IIAEIEKECR
-312 METYNDTRSNV
+312 TGAYNGAEGNV
-323 VHSVRQYAES
+323 VHNIRQSEES
-333 KDMQELKLSLQEDL
+333 KEMQELKLSLQEDL

-359 VSKYTH
+359 ISKYTH
-365 GRSATIIES
+365 GRTAITIES
-374 AFASIVS
+374 AFESIVS
-381 YYQRLRNDYNTTQAA
+381 YYQRLQNDYNTTQEA

-410 LVQAQDDLLIMMSS
+410 LVQAQDDLLIMCST

-442 REVVETLSREL
+442 REVVEVLSKEL
-453 LQQKQE
+453 LQEGQD
-459 EQNAELR
+459 AELR
-466 AKIDKYRDR
+466 SKLDRYKDR
-475 ICTIQ
+475 IRTIQ
-480 QGNDGTVGTAGSGDT
+480 SGNDETVGTAGSDNSNST
-495 GTTAT
+495 GG
-500 KREIENRADR
+500 KRETERRADR

-516 ELQESAVRL
+516 ELQESAIRL
-525 AGAEQQS
+525 GIAEQES

-537 RLSILRCRETTERD
+537 QLSILRQRDAAERD
-551 HEIKKMLG
+551 HEIKKAFG

>member
-1 MSGFFRM
+1 
-8 EVKVISKTGKRQNG
+8 
-22 AIGKNSAQS
+22 
-31 ASAYITASKVEVQSL
+31 
-46 SPVDASAYISG
+46 
-57 ERVETKERIADYTKK
+57 
-72 KGVLSSAIMLPTN
+72 
-85 APDRLRDP
+85 
-93 AVLWSEVD
+93 
-101 RIAKRSNADLYREWI
+101 
-116 CCFDK
+116 
-121 HLSLEQMEQVARQFA
+121 MEQVAKEFA

-144 VVQYALHDEKS
+144 VVQYALHDAKD

-170 DENGNWQ
+170 DAEGNWQ
-177 KRKVQ
+177 KRKVL
-182 PRTYQLDSDGN
+182 PRTFQLDADGN

-202 GLQKKDKN
+202 GLQKKNKY
-210 GRKQWKKEP
+210 GRLQWKMEP
-219 PVFVDSFNDPHIGNV
+219 PVFVDAFNDPHVGNV
-234 QRWRQLFADLENQY
+234 QRWRKLFAELENQY
-248 LSEEYQVSPLSYRKQ
+248 LPTEYQVSSLSYKKQ

-282 KLVAQLRKMPQERRE
+282 KLVAQLRRMPQEQRE

-302 IIAQIEKECR
+302 IIAEIEKECR
-312 METYNDTRSNV
+312 MEAYNSTQGNA
-323 VHSVRQYAES
+323 VHSVRQFAES
-333 KDMQELKLSLQEDL
+333 KDMQELKKSLQEDL
-347 QRVKRYKPPKQY
+347 QRVKSYKPPKQY
-359 VSKYTH
+359 ISKYTH
-365 GRSATIIES
+365 GRTAITIES

-381 YYQRLRNDYNTTQAA
+381 YYQRLQNDYNTTQAA

-410 LVQAQDDLLIMMSS
+410 LAQAQDDLLIMCST

-466 AKIDKYRDR
+466 AKLDKYESR
-475 ICTIQ
+475 IRSIQ
-480 QGNDGTVGTAGSGDT
+480 SGNDGTTGTAGSDNSNST
-495 GTTAT
+495 GA
-500 KREIENRADR
+500 KREIERRAER
-510 INELSR
+510 VNELSR

-537 RLSILRCRETTERD
+537 RLSILRCRDAAERD
-551 HEIKKMLG
+551 KQIKKAFG

>member
-1 MSGFFRM
+1 MSGFYRM

-22 AIGKNSAQS
+22 AIGQNSAQS
-31 ASAYITASKVEVQSL
+31 ASAYITASKVDVL
-46 SPVDASAYISG
+46 SPVDASTYISG
-57 ERVETKERIADYTKK
+57 GKVETKTRSADYTKK
-72 KGVLSSAIMLPTN
+72 KGVLSSDIVLPEN

-101 RIAKRSNADLYREWI
+101 RMAKRSNADLYREWI

-144 VVQYALHDEKS
+144 VVQYALHDAKD

-177 KRKVQ
+177 KRKVL
-182 PRTYQLDSDGN
+182 PRTFQLDSDGN
-193 RIPVIDKET
+193 RTPVIDKET

-210 GRKQWKKEP
+210 GRKQWKKEA
-219 PVFVDSFNDPHIGNV
+219 PVFVDSFNNPHIGNV
-234 QRWRQLFADLENQY
+234 QRWRRLFADLENQY
-248 LSEEYQVSPLSYRKQ
+248 LPTEYQVSPLSYRKQ

-282 KLVAQLRKMPQERRE
+282 KLVAQLRRMPQERRE

-312 METYNDTRSNV
+312 TGAYNGTQGNV
-323 VHSVRQYAES
+323 VHSIRQYEES

-359 VSKYTH
+359 VSKYTQ
-365 GRSATIIES
+365 GRTAITIES

-396 QEQTADMLMDTTAK
+396 QEQTADMLIDTTAK

-442 REVVETLSREL
+442 KEVVEVLSKEL
-453 LQQKQE
+453 LQEGQD
-459 EQNAELR
+459 AELR
-466 AKIDKYRDR
+466 AKLDKYRDR
-475 ICTIQ
+475 IRTIEQ
-480 QGNDGTVGTAGSGDT
+480 RNDGTTGTAGSDNSNST
-495 GTTAT
+495 GA
-500 KREIENRADR
+500 KRETEKRADR
-510 INELSR
+510 INELNR

-525 AGAEQQS
+525 AGAEQES

-537 RLSILRCRETTERD
+537 RLSILRCREDAERD
-551 HEIKKMLG
+551 HEIKKMLR

>member
-1 MSGFFRM
+1 MSGFYRM

-22 AIGKNSAQS
+22 AIGENSAQS
-31 ASAYITASKVEVQSL
+31 ASAYITASKVDTL

-57 ERVETKERIADYTKK
+57 NKVETKERIADYTKK
-72 KGVLSSAIMLPTN
+72 KGVLSSDIVLPEN
-85 APDRLRDP
+85 APDRLRNP
-93 AVLWSEVD
+93 SVLWNEVD
-101 RIAKRSNADLYREWI
+101 QMAKRSNADLYREWI

-144 VVQYALHDEKS
+144 VVQYALHDAKD
-155 NGNYHVHFMAPCRGI
+155 NGNYHVHFMAPCRGL
-170 DENGNWQ
+170 DESGNWQ
-177 KRKVQ
+177 KRKVL
-182 PRTYQLDSDGN
+182 PRTFQLDKDGN
-193 RIPVIDKET
+193 RIPIIDKET
-202 GLQKKDKN
+202 GLQKKNKS
-210 GRKQWKKEP
+210 GRLQWKMEP
-219 PVFVDSFNDPHIGNV
+219 PVFVDAFNDPHAGNV

-248 LSEEYQVSPLSYRKQ
+248 LPEEYQVSSLSYKKQ

-268 PGRHISKAAYEVHR
+268 PGRHISKAAFEVHR
-282 KLVAQLRKMPQERRE
+282 KLVAQLRRMPQEQRE

-302 IIAQIEKECR
+302 IIAEIEKECR
-312 METYNDTRSNV
+312 TGAYNGTQGDV
-323 VHSVRQYAES
+323 VHSIRQYTES
-333 KDMQELKLSLQEDL
+333 KDMQELKTALQEDL
-347 QRVKRYKPPKQY
+347 RTVSRYKPPKQY
-359 VSKYTH
+359 ISKYTH
-365 GRSATIIES
+365 GRTAVTIES
-374 AFASIVS
+374 AFVSIVS
-381 YYQRLRNDYNTTQAA
+381 YYQRLQNEYNTTQAA

-410 LVQAQDDLLIMMSS
+410 LAQAQDDLLIMCST

-459 EQNAELR
+459 EQDAELR
-466 AKIDKYRDR
+466 AKLDKYESR
-475 ICTIQ
+475 IRSIQ
-480 QGNDGTVGTAGSGDT
+480 SGNDGTTGTAGSDNSNST
-495 GTTAT
+495 GA
-500 KREIENRADR
+500 KREIERRAER
-510 INELSR
+510 VNELSR

-537 RLSILRCRETTERD
+537 RLSILRCREATERD
-551 HEIKKMLG
+551 KQIKKAFG

>member
-1 MSGFFRM
+1 MSGFYRM

-22 AIGKNSAQS
+22 AIGENSAQS
-31 ASAYITASKVEVQSL
+31 ASAYITASKVDAL
-46 SPVDASAYISG
+46 SPIDASAYISG
-57 ERVETKERIADYTKK
+57 EKVETKERVADYTKK
-72 KGVLSSAIMLPTN
+72 KGVLSSDIVLPEN

-93 AVLWSEVD
+93 SVLWSEVD
-101 RIAKRSNADLYREWI
+101 GMAKRSNADLYREWI
-116 CCFDK
+116 CCFEK
-121 HLSLEQMEQVARQFA
+121 HLSLEQMESVARQFA

-144 VVQYALHDEKS
+144 VVQYALHDAKD
-155 NGNYHVHFMAPCRGI
+155 NGNYHVHFMAPCRGL
-170 DENGNWQ
+170 DAEGNWQ

-219 PVFVDSFNDPHIGNV
+219 PVFVDAFNDPHAGNV

-248 LSEEYQVSPLSYRKQ
+248 LLEEYQVSPLSYRKQ

-282 KLVAQLRKMPQERRE
+282 KLVAQLRRMPQERRE

-302 IIAQIEKECR
+302 IIMQIEKECR
-312 METYNDTRSNV
+312 TGAYNGAEGNV
-323 VHSVRQYAES
+323 VHNIRQSEES
-333 KDMQELKLSLQEDL
+333 KDMQELKKSLQEDL
-347 QRVKRYKPPKQY
+347 RTVSRYKPPKQY

-365 GRSATIIES
+365 GRTAINIES
-374 AFASIVS
+374 AFTSIVS
-381 YYQRLRNDYNTTQAA
+381 YHQRLQNDYNTTQEA

-410 LVQAQDDLLIMMSS
+410 LVQAQDDLLIMCST

-442 REVVETLSREL
+442 REVVEVLSKEL
-453 LQQKQE
+453 LQE
-459 EQNAELR
+459 EQDAELR
-466 AKIDKYRDR
+466 SKLDKYRER
-475 ICTIQ
+475 IHTIQ
-480 QGNDGTVGTAGSGDT
+480 SGNVDTAGGAGSDNT
-495 GTTAT
+495 ATTAG
-500 KREIENRADR
+500 KRETEKRAER
-510 INELSR
+510 VNELNR

-537 RLSILRCRETTERD
+537 RLSILRQRDAAERD
-551 HEIKKMLG
+551 KQIKKIFG

>member
-1 MSGFFRM
+1 MSGFYRM

-22 AIGKNSAQS
+22 AIGENSAQS
-31 ASAYITASKVEVQSL
+31 ASAYITASKIDTL

-57 ERVETKERIADYTKK
+57 NKVETETRLADYTKK
-72 KGVLSSAIMLPTN
+72 KGVLSSYIVLPEN

-93 AVLWSEVD
+93 SVLWSEVD
-101 RIAKRSNADLYREWI
+101 QMAKRSNADLYREWI
-116 CCFDK
+116 CCFEK
-121 HLSLEQMEQVARQFA
+121 HLTLEQMEQVARQFA

-144 VVQYALHDEKS
+144 VVQYALHDAKD
-155 NGNYHVHFMAPCRGI
+155 NGNYHVHFMAPCRGM

-177 KRKVQ
+177 KRKVL
-182 PRTYQLDSDGN
+182 PRTFQLDKDGN
-193 RIPVIDKET
+193 RIPIIDKET
-202 GLQKKDKN
+202 GLQKVDKN
-210 GRKQWKKEP
+210 RRKQWKKEP

-248 LSEEYQVSPLSYRKQ
+248 LPKEYQVSSLSYRKQ

-312 METYNDTRSNV
+312 MEAYNGTQGNV
-323 VHSVRQYAES
+323 VHSVRQFAES
-333 KDMQELKLSLQEDL
+333 KEMQELKLSLQEDL
-347 QRVKRYKPPKQY
+347 RTVSRYKPPKQY

-365 GRSATIIES
+365 GRTAIIIES

-396 QEQTADMLMDTTAK
+396 QEQTADMLIDTTAK
-410 LVQAQDDLLIMMSS
+410 LAQAQDDLLIMYST

-442 REVVETLSREL
+442 REVVETLSKEL
-453 LQQKQE
+453 LKQE
-459 EQNAELR
+459 EQDAEIR
-466 AKIDKYRDR
+466 AKLDKYKDR
-475 ICTIQ
+475 ILSIKS
-480 QGNDGTVGTAGSGDT
+480 GNDGTTGTA
-495 GTTAT
+495 
-500 KREIENRADR
+500 
-510 INELSR
+510 
-516 ELQESAVRL
+516 
-525 AGAEQQS
+525 
-532 AETAK
+532 
-537 RLSILRCRETTERD
+537 
-551 HEIKKMLG
+551 
-559 KGRSR
+559 

>member
-1 MSGFFRM
+1 MSGFYRM

-22 AIGKNSAQS
+22 AIGENSAQS
-31 ASAYITASKVEVQSL
+31 ASAYITASKVDTL
-46 SPVDASAYISG
+46 SPIDASAYISG
-57 ERVETKERIADYTKK
+57 NKVETKERSADYTKK
-72 KGVLSSAIMLPTN
+72 KGVLSSDIVLPTN

-93 AVLWSEVD
+93 SVLWSEVD
-101 RIAKRSNADLYREWI
+101 QMAKRSNADLYREWI
-116 CCFDK
+116 CCFEK
-121 HLSLEQMEQVARQFA
+121 HLSLDQMESVARQFA

-144 VVQYALHDEKS
+144 VVQYALHDAKD
-155 NGNYHVHFMAPCRGI
+155 NGNYHVHFMAPCQGI

-177 KRKVQ
+177 KRKVL
-182 PRTYQLDSDGN
+182 PRTFQLDADGN

-202 GLQKKDKN
+202 GLQKKNKY
-210 GRKQWKKEP
+210 GRLQWRMEQ
-219 PVFVDSFNDPHIGNV
+219 PVFVDSFNNPHIGNV
-234 QRWRQLFADLENQY
+234 QRWRRLFADLENQY
-248 LSEEYQVSPLSYRKQ
+248 LPEEYQVSSLSYKKQ

-282 KLVAQLRKMPQERRE
+282 KLVAQLRRMPQEQRE

-302 IIAQIEKECR
+302 IIAEIEKECR
-312 METYNDTRSNV
+312 TGAYNGTQGDV
-323 VHSVRQYAES
+323 VHSIRQYTES
-333 KDMQELKLSLQEDL
+333 KDMQELKQALQEDL
-347 QRVKRYKPPKQY
+347 RTVSRYKPPKQY

-365 GRSATIIES
+365 GRTAITIES

-381 YYQRLRNDYNTTQAA
+381 YYQRLQNDYNTTQEA

-442 REVVETLSREL
+442 REVVEVLSKEL

-459 EQNAELR
+459 EEDAELR
-466 AKIDKYRDR
+466 SKLDKYRER
-475 ICTIQ
+475 ISTIQ
-480 QGNDGTVGTAGSGDT
+480 SGNDGTTGTAGSGDSNST
-495 GTTAT
+495 GA
-500 KREIENRADR
+500 KREVERRANR
-510 INELSR
+510 INELVA
-516 ELQESAVRL
+516 ELQRSAVRL

-537 RLSILRCRETTERD
+537 RLSILRQRDAAERD
-551 HEIKKMLG
+551 HEIKKMLR
-559 KGRSR
+559 KGRNR

>member
-1 MSGFFRM
+1 MNGFYRM

-22 AIGKNSAQS
+22 AIGENSAQS
-31 ASAYITASKVEVQSL
+31 ASAYITASKVDTL

-57 ERVETKERIADYTKK
+57 NKVETKKRSADYTKK
-72 KGVLSSAIMLPTN
+72 KGVLSSAIVLPEN
-85 APDRLRDP
+85 APDRLRNP
-93 AVLWSEVD
+93 SVLWNEVD
-101 RIAKRSNADLYREWI
+101 QMAKRSNADLYREWI

-144 VVQYALHDEKS
+144 VVQYALHDAKD
-155 NGNYHVHFMAPCRGI
+155 NGNYHVHFMAPCRGV

-219 PVFVDSFNDPHIGNV
+219 PVFVDAFNDPHAGNV

-248 LSEEYQVSPLSYRKQ
+248 LLEEYQVSSLSYKKQ

-297 AYVQQ
+297 AYVHQ
-302 IIAQIEKECR
+302 IIAEIEKECR
-312 METYNDTRSNV
+312 TGAYNGTQGNV
-323 VHSVRQYAES
+323 VHSIRQFEES
-333 KDMQELKLSLQEDL
+333 KEMQELKLSLQEDL

-359 VSKYTH
+359 VSRYTH
-365 GRSATIIES
+365 ARSGMAIEKAFSSII
-374 AFASIVS
+374 A
-381 YYQRLRNDYNTTQAA
+381 YYQRLQNDYNTTQTA
-396 QEQTADMLMDTTAK
+396 QEQTAEMMMDITTK
-410 LVQAQDDLLIMMSS
+410 LTQAQDDLLIMMSS

-442 REVVETLSREL
+442 REVVETLGREL
-453 LQQKQE
+453 LQHKQE
-459 EQNAELR
+459 EQDADIRSKL
-466 AKIDKYRDR
+466 DKYKER
-475 ICTIQ
+475 IRTIQ
-480 QGNDGTVGTAGSGDT
+480 QRNDGNVGTAGSGDINSA
-495 GTTAT
+495 GA
-500 KREIENRADR
+500 KRETEKRAER

-516 ELQESAVRL
+516 ELQESAIRL
-525 AGAEQQS
+525 GTAEQQS

-537 RLSILRCRETTERD
+537 RLSILRQRDAAERD
-551 HEIKKMLG
+551 HEIKKGIG

>member
-1 MSGFFRM
+1 MSGFYRM

-22 AIGKNSAQS
+22 AIGENSAQS
-31 ASAYITASKVEVQSL
+31 ASAYITASKVDAL
-46 SPVDASAYISG
+46 SPIDASAYISG
-57 ERVETKERIADYTKK
+57 EKMETKERVADYTKK
-72 KGVLSSAIMLPTN
+72 KGVLSSDIVLPTN

-101 RIAKRSNADLYREWI
+101 RMAKRSNADLYREWI
-116 CCFDK
+116 CCFEK
-121 HLSLEQMEQVARQFA
+121 HLTLEQMEKVAKQFA

-144 VVQYALHDEKS
+144 VVQYALHDAKD
-155 NGNYHVHFMAPCRGI
+155 NGNYHVHFMAPCRGV

-219 PVFVDSFNDPHIGNV
+219 PVFVDAFNDPHAGNV

-248 LSEEYQVSPLSYRKQ
+248 LPEEYQVSSLSYKKQ

-312 METYNDTRSNV
+312 MEAYNGTQGNV
-323 VHSVRQYAES
+323 VHSVRQFAES
-333 KDMQELKLSLQEDL
+333 KEIQQLKLALQEDL
-347 QRVKRYKPPKQY
+347 RTVSRYKPPKHY
-359 VSKYTH
+359 ISKYTH
-365 GRSATIIES
+365 GRTAITIES

-381 YYQRLRNDYNTTQAA
+381 YYQRLQNDYNTTQEA

-442 REVVETLSREL
+442 REVVEVLSKEL
-453 LQQKQE
+453 LQE
-459 EQNAELR
+459 EQDATIR
-466 AKIDKYRDR
+466 AKLDRYKDR
-475 ICTIQ
+475 IRTIQ
-480 QGNDGTVGTAGSGDT
+480 SGNDETVGTAGSGDSNSA
-495 GTTAT
+495 GA
-500 KREIENRADR
+500 KRDTEKRAER
-510 INELSR
+510 VNELNR
-516 ELQESAVRL
+516 ELQESAIRL

-537 RLSILRCRETTERD
+537 RLSVLRQRDAAERD
-551 HEIKKMLG
+551 KQIKKIFG